1 MSLDR
6 KTIFHIGMSVY
17 ISNVGILST
26 VNQLNTSQTFILGR
40 YNIINSI
47 LVQLLY
53 DSSEI
58 KERNVIIA
66 DDLQSQKEFQY
77 TKYRNNFSSKH
88 VFLREQ
94 LEISTIMKSE
104 KIWLKKEDLRK
115 QKKKMEEVQ
124 EKFSML
130 SAPNPLLVKK
140 SQVYQRTFYWKCKL

>member
-6 KTIFHIGMSVY
+6 KTIFYIGISVF

-26 VNQLNTSQTFILGR
+26 VNRLNTSQTFILSR
-40 YNIINSI
+40 YHIINSI
-47 LVQLLY
+47 LTQLLY
-53 DSSEI
+53 DSSEL
-58 KERNVIIA
+58 KERSVIIT

-115 QKKKMEEVQ
+115 QKKKMEEFQ
-124 EKFSML
+124 DKF
-130 SAPNPLLVKK
+130 SAPNPLLHKK
-140 SQVYQRTFYWKCKL
+140 S